1 VQVSY
6 CPNLSYGQDLALDDR
21 TAPHPCQNIVR
32 TFRVFYDRAKTP
44 GPSFGS
50 PGPRLGPPSGQ
61 AHGPCPSCRAERLP
75 PALIAGPGPWYPNG
89 RDRRR
94 PLACRSGRRVV
105 CAVQAHV
112 VAGQD
117 RKPAL
122 PPGRSGRT
130 RRHDARKPVS
140 RPSVRRKGRPLMIA
154 AATWLLTSTDHF
166 RRNHCHVF
174 ARFAHSA

>member
-1 VQVSY
+1 MAWREIDE
-6 CPNLSYGQDLALDDR
+6 G
-21 TAPHPCQNIVR
+21 
-32 TFRVFYDRAKTP
+32 
-44 GPSFGS
+44 
-50 PGPRLGPPSGQ
+50 
-61 AHGPCPSCRAERLP
+61 RLP
-75 PALIAGPGPWYPNG
+75 
-89 RDRRR
+89 
-94 PLACRSGRRVV
+94 
-105 CAVQAHV
+105 AVAVGASSVPCKLTSWLQH
-112 VAGQD
+112 

-140 RPSVRRKGRPLMIA
+140 RPSVRRKLRPLMIA